1 MRAGFGT
8 WSAAAAAALAVAAWV
23 TVFTGELFDA
33 GRFFSGDT
41 FERGF
46 DFVKGLL
53 GFNTTATP
61 AFLESGEWA
70 DKAKLAGETLA
81 MSAAAAGLAALAALA
96 LFMFGA
102 RNVMMGSLAPYGSFV
117 WKALFF
123 LTRGWFTI
131 SRAVPELV
139 WALIFV
145 FIFTQGVLPGILALA
160 VHNAGILGKLGAE
173 IVEGLD
179 TRPVRALR
187 STGASRLQVLV
198 FGVLPEALPKFVTI
212 LCYRWEVI
220 IRTTIVVGFVAAGG
234 LGSDFRLA
242 MSLFKFTEVALIL
255 FWYLLLVLF
264 VDLAAAR
271 LRQLAQ

>member
-102 RNVMMGSLAPYGSFV
+102 RNVMMGSLAPYGSVV
-117 WKALFF
+117 WKALF
-123 LTRGWFTI
+123 
-131 SRAVPELV
+131 S
-139 WALIFV
+139 
-145 FIFTQGVLPGILALA
+145 
-160 VHNAGILGKLGAE
+160 
-173 IVEGLD
+173 
-179 TRPVRALR
+179 
-187 STGASRLQVLV
+187 
-198 FGVLPEALPKFVTI
+198 
-212 LCYRWEVI
+212 
-220 IRTTIVVGFVAAGG
+220 
-234 LGSDFRLA
+234 
-242 MSLFKFTEVALIL
+242 
-255 FWYLLLVLF
+255 
-264 VDLAAAR
+264 
-271 LRQLAQ
+271 

>member
-1 MRAGFGT
+1 MEG
-8 WSAAAAAALAVAAWV
+8 AL
-23 TVFTGELFDA
+23 
-33 GRFFSGDT
+33 
-41 FERGF
+41 
-46 DFVKGLL
+46 
-53 GFNTTATP
+53 
-61 AFLESGEWA
+61 
-70 DKAKLAGETLA
+70 
-81 MSAAAAGLAALAALA
+81 
-96 LFMFGA
+96 
-102 RNVMMGSLAPYGSFV
+102 
-117 WKALFF
+117 F

-234 LGSDFRLA
+234 LGADFRLA

-271 LRQLAQ
+271 LRRLAQ